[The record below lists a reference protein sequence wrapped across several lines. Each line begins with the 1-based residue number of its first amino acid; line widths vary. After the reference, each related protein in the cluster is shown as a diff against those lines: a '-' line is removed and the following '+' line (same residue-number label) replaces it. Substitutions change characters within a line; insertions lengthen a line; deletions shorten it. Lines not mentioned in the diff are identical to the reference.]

1 MRLAFDRALGL
12 VETLGLVGAIEAL
25 DAMSKAADVRLRG
38 PDRAGAGLYLIAVNG
53 TVGAVRA
60 AVEAGSRAAS
70 RVGSV
75 VSVHI
80 IPKPDEGIE
89 GILPK
94 PPETTPTPASG
105 SGSGSPAPASPS
117 RRAQRT
123 ASRSTSRRSAKS
135 GAAKKKARTKKA
147 AARKTTKKASRS
159 KKTGRKR

>member
-38 PDRAGAGLYLIAVNG
+38 PDRAGGGLYLIAING

-60 AVEAGSRAAS
+60 AVEAGARAAS
-70 RVGSV
+70 QVGSV

-80 IPKPDEGIE
+80 IPKPDEGTE
-89 GILPK
+89 AVLPK
-94 PPETTPTPASG
+94 PPEPTPTPG
-105 SGSGSPAPASPS
+105 SDSPGPASPG
-117 RRAQRT
+117 RGRPRT
-123 ASRSTSRRSAKS
+123 ASRSTSHRSARS
-135 GAAKKKARTKKA
+135 GAKKTRARQA
-147 AARKTTKKASRS
+147 AAGKTRKPAGRG

>member
-89 GILPK
+89 GVLPE
-94 PPETTPTPASG
+94 PPETTPARG
-105 SGSGSPAPASPS
+105 SDSPGPASPR

-135 GAAKKKARTKKA
+135 GAAKKKARTKQA